1 MAGLEAL
8 GTAPHLNPKAVRMA
22 GRSSGTDVKV
32 SAPHAGARHMAG
44 LMPGDRIPDF
54 GRLDSSGKQRLFYDI
69 HHGQPVVLFLCGR
82 AADAATRAD
91 LTALAAADPAWEKI
105 TRVALVLGTPAELT
119 PLEKDFGGSVIL
131 LADDGALSQHLLGTL
146 PTTLTAFT
154 LDDNLR
160 ILERRERSGEAA
172 AFVKDIAR
180 SYSMRPVTTPKTLGQ
195 QAPVLFIPRVLD
207 AGLCDG
213 LIAHFEETGGTP
225 SGTAYVEGDKALWK
239 PNPDVKVRRDVYLE
253 QGLWLERVKDALVRR
268 VLPEI
273 QRCFNFQVTQ
283 HEVFKV
289 IRYDAGAGYFHAH
302 RDNESRDTQHRRF
315 AMTLNLNTGAYEG
328 GALRF
333 PEFGPDLYV
342 PERGGAVIF
351 SCSLLHEVTPVTQG
365 SRYGLLGFFFSDQQ
379 QMLQTEYQAA
389 GK

>member
-1 MAGLEAL
+1 
-8 GTAPHLNPKAVRMA
+8 
-22 GRSSGTDVKV
+22 
-32 SAPHAGARHMAG
+32 MAG

-91 LTALAAADPAWEKI
+91 LTAVAAADPAWEKV
-105 TRVALVLGTPAELT
+105 TRVALVLGSPNELA
-119 PLEKDFGGSVIL
+119 PLEKELGSSVIL
-131 LADDGALSQHLLGTL
+131 LADDGALSQHLLGAP
-146 PTTLTAFT
+146 PTALTALT

-172 AFVKDIAR
+172 TFVKDIAAG
-180 SYSMRPVTTPKTLGQ
+180 YAARPQPAPRTLQQ
-195 QAPVLFIPRVLD
+195 QAPILFIPRALD
-207 AGLCDG
+207 EQFCRD

-225 SGTAYVEGDKALWK
+225 SGTAYVEGDKASWK
-239 PNPDVKVRRDVYLE
+239 PNPDVKMRRDVYIE
-253 QGLWLERVKDALVRR
+253 SGPWLERVRDALVRR

-283 HEVFKV
+283 HEVFKL

-315 AMTLNLNTGAYEG
+315 AMTINLNPGEYTG

-351 SCSLLHEVTPVTQG
+351 SCSLLHEVTPVTAG

>member
-1 MAGLEAL
+1 M
-8 GTAPHLNPKAVRMA
+8 T
-22 GRSSGTDVKV
+22 
-32 SAPHAGARHMAG
+32 G

-54 GRLDSSGKQRLFYDI
+54 GRLDSSGKQRLFYDL

-82 AADAATRAD
+82 AADPATRAE
-91 LTALAAADPAWEKI
+91 LAVVAAAEPIWEEV
-105 TRVALVLGTPAELT
+105 TRVVLTLGAPAELAV
-119 PLEKDFGGSVIL
+119 LEQDVGKSLIL
-131 LADDGALSQHLLGTL
+131 LADDGTLSQHLLGKL
-146 PTTLTAFT
+146 PSVLTALT

-160 ILERRERSGEAA
+160 ILQRYERSGEASALVRDVGA
-172 AFVKDIAR
+172 AYAAR
-180 SYSMRPVTTPKTLGQ
+180 PHPAPKTLQQ
-195 QAPVLFIPRVLD
+195 QAPILFIPRALD
-207 AGLCDG
+207 EQFCRD

-225 SGTAYVEGDKALWK
+225 SGTAYVEGDKAMWK
-239 PNPDVKVRRDVYLE
+239 PNPDVKMRRDVYID
-253 QGLWLERVKDALVRR
+253 GGPWLERVKEALVRR

-283 HEVFKV
+283 HEVFKL

-315 AMTLNLNTGAYEG
+315 AMTINLNPGDYDG

-351 SCSLLHEVTPVTQG
+351 SCSLLHEVTPVTKG
-365 SRYGLLGFFFSDQQ
+365 SRYGLLGFFFGEKDRI
-379 QMLQTEYQAA
+379 LQTEYKTA
-389 GK
+389 GT